1 MILPLSRNTYAKTTY
16 DACSYFPSVFS
27 YRPTESIISCLRFFL
42 SKAHCIRYNGGN
54 IGPTLSIRVRFV
66 SNSKRIVRTL
76 ATSPSSCPSRTS
88 FLRPIKRSINGNNH
102 RTMCRESQISLI
114 ITVSVIIDLK
124 DYRARLFFFRCA
136 HNDDRLVIFSF
147 SITATLFLTLVGYV
161 KHNSR
166 FTQSSGCCFTR
177 DSFRFNRVPF
187 AISFFVD
194 RTHRVAISNDTPL
207 VTEF

>member
-1 MILPLSRNTYAKTTY
+1 MEIT
-16 DACSYFPSVFS
+16 
-27 YRPTESIISCLRFFL
+27 
-42 SKAHCIRYNGGN
+42 
-54 IGPTLSIRVRFV
+54 
-66 SNSKRIVRTL
+66 
-76 ATSPSSCPSRTS
+76 
-88 FLRPIKRSINGNNH
+88 NH

-177 DSFRFNRVPF
+177 DSFRFNRVPRF
-187 AISFFVD
+187 LFSSIV
-194 RTHRVAISNDTPL
+194 RTVSRL
-207 VTEF
+207 VTILPSSPSFSTRFSSKFFFPSPSLRLPLFI

>member
-1 MILPLSRNTYAKTTY
+1 MEIT
-16 DACSYFPSVFS
+16 
-27 YRPTESIISCLRFFL
+27 
-42 SKAHCIRYNGGN
+42 
-54 IGPTLSIRVRFV
+54 
-66 SNSKRIVRTL
+66 
-76 ATSPSSCPSRTS
+76 
-88 FLRPIKRSINGNNH
+88 NH
-102 RTMCRESQISLI
+102 RTMCRESEISLI

>member
-1 MILPLSRNTYAKTTY
+1 MEIT
-16 DACSYFPSVFS
+16 
-27 YRPTESIISCLRFFL
+27 
-42 SKAHCIRYNGGN
+42 
-54 IGPTLSIRVRFV
+54 
-66 SNSKRIVRTL
+66 
-76 ATSPSSCPSRTS
+76 
-88 FLRPIKRSINGNNH
+88 NH

-124 DYRARLFFFRCA
+124 NYRARLFFFRCA

-194 RTHRVAISNDTPL
+194 RTHRVAISNDTPRHRVL
-207 VTEF
+207 VLASLQNFSSLRLAFAFPYLYNFLRNLLALFLYFHLFFYSIR

>member
-1 MILPLSRNTYAKTTY
+1 
-16 DACSYFPSVFS
+16 
-27 YRPTESIISCLRFFL
+27 
-42 SKAHCIRYNGGN
+42 
-54 IGPTLSIRVRFV
+54 
-66 SNSKRIVRTL
+66 
-76 ATSPSSCPSRTS
+76 
-88 FLRPIKRSINGNNH
+88 
-102 RTMCRESQISLI
+102 MCRESQISLI

-177 DSFRFNRVPF
+177 DSFRFNRVPRFLFSSIVRTVSRLVRYSSSPSFSTRFSFSSLRLAF
-187 AISFFVD
+187 AFPYLYNFLRNLLALFLYFHLFFYSI
-194 RTHRVAISNDTPL
+194 R
-207 VTEF
+207 